1 MARNARFGMRE
12 LLQVKTSAGKIAL
25 RMSTGSR
32 TPLLL
37 IHGNSMSSRIFDE
50 LLDGPLGRSY
60 QLVAVDLP
68 GHGESENAGFPDRVY
83 TLPGY
88 AEAMLDVMFA
98 LDIPQAG
105 VFGWSLGGHI
115 ALEMMARS
123 PQVTGA
129 FVLGTPPVPPG
140 PNALAG
146 FNLTEESML
155 YMTER
160 LDEASQRRLADISAG
175 PSTPPFVYADV
186 ARTDGRARKI
196 VVEGMLAG
204 IGEDPTPLFQ
214 HAERP
219 IAVVIG
225 GQDPS
230 MSAGFLK
237 TVRGPALWG
246 GDIKVIPGAG
256 HAAFLDQ
263 PALFNS
269 LLLQFQRDLARLHPA
284 PRASE
289 PSSESA
295 TRKTA

>member
-1 MARNARFGMRE
+1 MRE
-12 LLQVKTSAGKIAL
+12 VLQVKTSAGKIAV

-37 IHGNSMSSRIFDE
+37 IHGNSMSARVFDE

-60 QLVAVDLP
+60 QFVAVDLP

-98 LDIPQAG
+98 LDIPQAA

-123 PQVTGA
+123 QHVSGA
-129 FVLGTPPVPPG
+129 FVLGTPPVTPG
-140 PNALAG
+140 PNALEG
-146 FNLTEESML
+146 FNLTEKSML

-160 LDEASQRRLADISAG
+160 LDEASQKMLAEMSTG
-175 PSTPPFVYADV
+175 PSTPSFVYADV

-204 IGEDPTPLFQ
+204 LGEDPTPLFED
-214 HAERP
+214 ARRP
-219 IAVVIG
+219 IAVVVG
-225 GQDPS
+225 GQDES
-230 MSAGFLK
+230 MSATFMQS
-237 TVRGPALWG
+237 VRGPALWG
-246 GDIKVIPGAG
+246 GDVKVIPGAG

-269 LLLQFQRDLARLHPA
+269 LLLQFQRDLAKLHPA

-289 PSSESA
+289 PPSESA